1 MSVCGS
7 PTKDVY
13 TRFVNDD
20 GSVCFKVTGKHNLD
34 AEIQS
39 HRLDCD
45 VNFLVQRYVQGDVS
59 ALDQV
64 RGSFGDFTGFPKTY
78 AEMLNSV
85 HEAESAFMHLPVELR
100 AKFDHSFEKFFT
112 SLDQKD
118 TVKILQDFYH
128 PAKTDSIDP
137 VAVIAEEV
145 SPDES

>member
-1 MSVCGS
+1 MSVCGF

-20 GSVCFKVTGKHNLD
+20 GSVSFKVTGKHNLD

-45 VNFLVQRYVQGDVS
+45 VNYLVQRYVQGDVS

-64 RGSFGDFTGFPKTY
+64 RGTFGDFTGFPKTY

-100 AKFDHSFEKFFT
+100 EKFDHSFEKFFT

-128 PAKTDSIDP
+128 SAKSDLVEP
-137 VAVIAEEV
+137 VAAIAKEV
-145 SPDES
+145 DAVES